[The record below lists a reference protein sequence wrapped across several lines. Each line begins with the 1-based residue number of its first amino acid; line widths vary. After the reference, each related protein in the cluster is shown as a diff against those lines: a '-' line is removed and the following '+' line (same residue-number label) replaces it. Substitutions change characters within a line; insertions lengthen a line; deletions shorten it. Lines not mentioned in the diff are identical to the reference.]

1 MMLGLVAACVPPPI
15 NDPRVTE
22 QPVIE
27 QPRVAEPPAEPVE
40 PPTPPEPEPEEQA
53 IAHPLDREPGITV
66 ADDPRTLVAQ
76 AKGVPAEQ
84 AVPLLLRAIA
94 GFIGQGQAADA
105 QALIAQLQ
113 YTPMRGFQR
122 HALMLHQAHLAQT
135 LGQHERALEQLRA
148 LEQAPAPAPILNAET
163 EARLLWLRADSRQ
176 ALGRSDEAVA
186 TLLRRDALPEL
197 PARAANQQR
206 VLELIESLDPLGR
219 LLLREHPA
227 DHAIHGW
234 VALSEALQAESPE
247 ERTEAIRRWLARYR
261 QHPAAQL
268 LFTQQLPA
276 DDNPRSRYRHIAML
290 LPLTSPFGTAAR
302 AFYEGFMDARNH
314 DPADR
319 QPAVSLYD
327 IGEDPSLVSL
337 YHRAAINDGA
347 DFIVGPLGRRAVE
360 ALLSGAPTQLPVL
373 MIGTVPEHKTAPN
386 LYGLSLSA
394 EREARQVAVRAFA
407 DGHRQAGIFRSES
420 LWGRRVADAFAAQW
434 ETLGGTLV
442 DDRAFP
448 GDFSE
453 YARVIRKFLGLDK
466 SIKRE
471 RLLRAQLK
479 INLQFTPRRRDDLDF
494 LFLAAN
500 AEQARLL
507 VPQLRFFQAH
517 DLALYATSY
526 VYNGKPE
533 PAVDADLDGIIFGD
547 MNWILDAAVLPEP
560 EAEAEAKSGTELE
573 PEPGFGLE
581 LELELELE
589 PELEFGLEP
598 DLILVPPPEPGTE
611 LQPVPDAEADVQA
624 QTQIAV
630 APESPESVE
639 SVKSAEPA
647 ESPPPPP
654 GREPG
659 PYYHTDLDR
668 LYALGLESYRVIPA
682 LAALRSDPWRRYFGE
697 AVDLGVEADGNVLR
711 HLTWARFA
719 RGLPVPLPPSET
731 TVDFS
736 APSRAPLIPLPV
748 PLFPRPT
755 APVAPGP

>member
-1 MMLGLVAACVPPPI
+1 MTVMMLGLVAACVPPPI
-15 NDPRVTE
+15 HDPQVTE

-27 QPRVAEPPAEPVE
+27 QPPIAEPPA
-40 PPTPPEPEPEEQA
+40 EPEPEEQA

-76 AKGVPAEQ
+76 AKDAPAEQ
-84 AVPLLLRAIA
+84 VVPLLLRAIA

-113 YTPMRGFQR
+113 YTPMSGFQR
-122 HALMLHQAHLAQT
+122 HALRLHEAHLAQT

-148 LEQAPAPAPILNAET
+148 LEHAPAPTLNAEA

-197 PARAANQQR
+197 PVRTANQQR
-206 VLELIESLDPLGR
+206 ILGLIESLDPLGR

-234 VALSEALQAESPE
+234 IALSEALQAESPE
-247 ERTEAIRRWLARYR
+247 EQNAALRRWLARYR

-268 LFTQQLPA
+268 LFTQQLPT

-302 AFYEGFMDARNH
+302 AFYEGFMEARNR
-314 DPADR
+314 DPAER

-327 IGEDPSLVSL
+327 IGEEPSLVSL

-360 ALLSGAPTQLPVL
+360 ALLSDAPTQLPVL
-373 MIGTVPEHKTAPN
+373 MIGTVPEDKTAPN

-394 EREARQVAVRAFA
+394 EREARQAAVRAFA

-434 ETLGGTLV
+434 EILGGTLV
-442 DDRAFP
+442 DDRPFP

-453 YARVIRKFLGLDK
+453 YTQVIRKFLGLDK

-526 VYNGKPE
+526 IYSGKPE

-560 EAEAEAKSGTELE
+560 EPEAEAKSGAELE
-573 PEPGFGLE
+573 PEPGIG
-581 LELELELE
+581 LELE

-611 LQPVPDAEADVQA
+611 LQPAPEAEADVQA
-624 QTQIAV
+624 QIQIAV
-630 APESPESVE
+630 APESVEPSESA
-639 SVKSAEPA
+639 K
-647 ESPPPPP
+647 PPLP

-711 HLTWARFA
+711 YLTWARFA

-731 TVDFS
+731 VVDFS
-736 APSRAPLIPLPV
+736 APSSAPLVPLPV